1 MRFGCL
7 GIVIAVGL
15 LWGGGQ
21 MAYVG
26 FSNRTITEIS
36 IDELIEQKPTAKWL
50 RVTDGQ
56 IDLLNCVYKESISGE
71 PKELYLPV
79 VSKNA
84 EGDDPLHVI
93 YHTKEPEYFET
104 FRKLQ
109 AIGKDESLSQAEV
122 LMKMAELSDQL
133 FQEKSIEG
141 TVEFGIDSD
150 SGDNEARELFDN
162 LAPAAIMIEA
172 GGKPS
177 LWGGLAMLGIGL
189 VIGVF
194 TLGGLTKKSS

>member
-1 MRFGCL
+1 
-7 GIVIAVGL
+7 
-15 LWGGGQ
+15 

-36 IDELIEQKPTAKWL
+36 IDDLIEQKPTAKWL

-56 IDLLNCVYKESISGE
+56 IDLLDCVYTESITGE

-79 VSKNA
+79 LSKSA
-84 EGDDPLHVI
+84 EADDPIHVI
-93 YHTKEPEYFET
+93 YHTKEPEYFDT

-109 AIGKDESLSQAEV
+109 AIGEDESLSEAEV

-141 TVEFGIDSD
+141 VVEFGIDSD
-150 SGDNEARELFDN
+150 SSDDEARGLFDN
-162 LAPAAIMIEA
+162 LAPNAIMIEA

-177 LWGGLAMLGIGL
+177 LWGGVAMLAVGL
-189 VIGVF
+189 VIGGF
-194 TLGGLTKKSS
+194 IAKGFARRSS